1 MVSVIIPVYN
11 CSEYV
16 SHAIDSVLEQKVDL
30 EVIVI
35 DDHSDDDID
44 TMLSKYSNLD
54 NVIYLKNS
62 SNLGVAETRN
72 KGVELSKGEYIAFLD
87 GDDIWAPDKLQKQ
100 LEAMNSGDY
109 VLCATAR
116 ELIDVNGKSLNRI
129 IPVKSELTYKELL
142 KHNSINCSSVLMK
155 ADIAREFPMHD
166 DDCHEDYIMWLE
178 VLKKYRKAVGVNE
191 PLLKYRVSDNGKSG
205 NKFKSAIMTFRV
217 YRRIGLSLPK
227 SVSCFLS
234 YSFNGFKK
242 YFG

>member
-11 CSEYV
+11 CSGYI

-44 TMLSKYSNLD
+44 MMLSKYSHLD

-100 LEAMNSGDY
+100 LEALESGNY
-109 VLCATAR
+109 ALCATAR

-234 YSFNGFKK
+234 YTFNGFKK